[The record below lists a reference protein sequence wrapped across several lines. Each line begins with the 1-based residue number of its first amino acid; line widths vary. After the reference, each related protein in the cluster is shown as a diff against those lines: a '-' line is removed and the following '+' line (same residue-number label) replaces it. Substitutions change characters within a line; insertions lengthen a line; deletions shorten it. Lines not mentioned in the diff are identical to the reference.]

1 MTVAKITLNVVK
13 TLQPDSMVWDR
24 DVKGFGVR
32 RQRQAIKYVLKSCI
46 RGKDHWFAIG
56 THGAPWTPDTARREA
71 KRMLGELAAGRNLAA
86 LREQQRSI
94 PTFADLVDRF
104 LEEHGKKVE
113 SRTVT
118 EYARLL
124 RRHAVPALGGRS
136 IDAIDRAAVAKLHHS
151 LAATPRQANLLLSV
165 LSKMMGWA
173 AKGGLLPSEANPCR
187 GIDGYK
193 ENKRERFLNAAELSG
208 LGEALREAEQEKTLS
223 PYAVAAIRLLL
234 LTGARLSEILT
245 LKWDY
250 VDHDNRQ
257 LRLPRSKTGP
267 KSIYLT
273 AAVADILLSL
283 PRVQGNPFVIVG
295 ERPGAHLVNLQKPWR
310 RVRDRAGLDGVR
322 LHDLRHSYASVGA
335 TGGLSLLFVGK
346 LLGHTQASTTQRY
359 AHLAEHPVRQAGEQ
373 ISEAI
378 AAALDQ
384 NRRGS

>member
-1 MTVAKITLNVVK
+1 
-13 TLQPDSMVWDR
+13 
-24 DVKGFGVR
+24 
-32 RQRQAIKYVLKSCI
+32 
-46 RGKDHWFAIG
+46 
-56 THGAPWTPDTARREA
+56 
-71 KRMLGELAAGRNLAA
+71 MLGELAAGRNLAA

-173 AKGGLLPSEANPCR
+173 AKRGLLPSEANPCR
-187 GIDGYK
+187 GIDRYK